1 MMFHWL
7 RKKEPQVRL
16 KEVEIGDG
24 NMMVD
29 LPWHFAVEH
38 DEEQNTIVYDPKSE
52 TASIRFSVFYLSDP
66 KNPDANNIGLKQVHE
81 LAKKHNARIAKH
93 GAVTYMAFHEPLQD
107 GDEPGM
113 EYYWAATRDN
123 CVVPVSCWVSN
134 RLRNDPATKAV
145 LNAVE
150 PALFSLRES
159 KVQRYQFE
167 GEHKKETLP
176 LLPEHEE
183 RLQSLEQQAIKAAKT
198 VLGRASF
205 TGGESDIHVIQTLLD
220 HPNFD
225 KSQTAAIEGMGVIFG
240 GLLARKLG
248 LQWVSIIDEYGSTP
262 ALEHRHANITVYPI
276 DMLIKRVERGED
288 FDVKLLFN
296 TIHEEAQKLISSG
309 KFP

>member
-1 MMFHWL
+1 MFHWL

-24 NMMVD
+24 NMTVD
-29 LPWHFAVEH
+29 LPWHFAVEQ

-52 TASIRFSVFYLSDP
+52 TVGLRFSVFYLSDP
-66 KNPDANNIGLKQVHE
+66 KNPDGNGIGVKQIHE
-81 LAKKHNARIAKH
+81 LAKKHNARTFKH
-93 GAVTYMAFHEPLQD
+93 GAVTYITYQEPLLA
-107 GDEPGM
+107 GDEPGV
-113 EYYWAATRDN
+113 EYYWLATRDN

-134 RLRNDPATKAV
+134 LWKNDPAAKAV

-150 PALFSLRES
+150 PALLSLRES
-159 KVQRYQFE
+159 IVQKYKYE
-167 GEHKKETLP
+167 GQHKTEMQP

-183 RLQSLEQQAIKAAKT
+183 RLQSLRQQAIDSAKT

-205 TGGESDIHVIQTLLD
+205 TGGDSDIQVIQTLLD
-220 HPNFD
+220 HSNFD

-240 GLLARKLG
+240 GILARKLD
-248 LQWVSIIDEYGSTP
+248 LEWVSVTDEYGSIL
-262 ALEHRHANITVYPI
+262 ALQHQQANIIVYPI
-276 DMLIKRVERGED
+276 EMLIKRVERGED

-296 TIHEEAQKLISSG
+296 SIHEEAQKIISSG